1 MTTPNIDKIGLVF
14 DYSKQG
20 EWALSAALRL
30 GRGCPAMLNV
40 YYFLESPYSVP
51 HDVAPAMLPEKH
63 FDSETL
69 VRTERE
75 LREHFEDRLGD
86 FEDVRFR
93 ICESGRHNLE
103 LRRCLLHRE
112 YRLLIIP
119 YPHAGASFGNMPIE
133 EFAYRFQ
140 TPVLLVGP
148 DREDQLWLNQYA
160 AVVDGSRSLGF
171 GPWLPIAEPERL
183 QTQPVL

>member
-1 MTTPNIDKIGLVF
+1 MTTPSIDKIGLVY

-20 EWALSAALRL
+20 EWALSAALNL
-30 GRGCPAMLNV
+30 GRTCPAALNV

-51 HDVAPAMLPEKH
+51 RDVAPAKLPVRCY
-63 FDSETL
+63 DSATL
-69 VRTERE
+69 IREERK

-93 ICESGRHNLE
+93 VCESGRHNRE

-119 YPHAGASFGNMPIE
+119 HLRAGTSFGNMPIE
-133 EFAYRFQ
+133 EFAYRFAA
-140 TPVLLVGP
+140 PVLLVGP
-148 DREDQLWLNQYA
+148 DREDQFSLNRFA
-160 AVVDGSRSLGF
+160 AVVDGSRPLGF
-171 GPWLPIAEPERL
+171 GAWRPIAEPAQL

>member
-1 MTTPNIDKIGLVF
+1 MTTPSIDKIGLVH

-30 GRGCPAMLNV
+30 GRRCRAALNV
-40 YYFLESPYSVP
+40 YYFLESPYAMP
-51 HDVAPAMLPEKH
+51 RDVAPAKLPQRRY
-63 FDSETL
+63 DSATL

-75 LREHFEDRLGD
+75 LREHFEERLED

-93 ICESGRHNLE
+93 VCESGRHNRE

-119 YPHAGASFGNMPIE
+119 YLDTRASFGNMPIE
-133 EFAYRFQ
+133 EFAYRFA

-148 DREDQLWLNQYA
+148 DREDQLWLNRYA
-160 AVVDGSRSLGF
+160 AVVDGSRPLGF
-171 GPWLPIAEPERL
+171 GAWLPIAEPEQL

>member
-1 MTTPNIDKIGLVF
+1 MTTPNIDKIGLVYDF
-14 DYSKQG
+14 SQQG

-30 GRGCPAMLNV
+30 GRRCPAALNV
-40 YYFLESPYSVP
+40 YYFLDSPFSAP
-51 HDVAPAMLPEKH
+51 RDVAPTELPEKH

-75 LREHFEDRLGD
+75 LREHFEERIED

-93 ICESGRHNLE
+93 VCESGRHNRE

-119 YPHAGASFGNMPIE
+119 YLRAGASFGNMPIE
-133 EFAYRFQ
+133 EFAYRFA

-148 DREDQLWLNQYA
+148 DREDQLWLNRYA
-160 AVVDGSRSLGF
+160 AVVDGSRPLGF
-171 GPWLPIAEPERL
+171 RVWLPIAEPERL
-183 QTQPVL
+183 QTQSVL